1 MSEKEYFINDNVII
15 PEEIRRMTKEER
27 QVEIKRLE
35 EEAAA
40 EKQRL
45 LKQKKA

>member
-1 MSEKEYFINDNVII
+1 
-15 PEEIRRMTKEER
+15 MTKEER

-45 LKQKKA
+45 LKQKRA

>member
-45 LKQKKA
+45 LKQKRA